1 MASCVSTITLTALL
15 TGLFA
20 LVPDEARACSDIC
33 GGLAYFDDVQP
44 VNAAAIPIDGVLV
57 LRATGRDLEDAD
69 LIASLEL
76 TVTRDGQPIAGAV
89 EATAGVGVLV
99 WRPSLPF
106 EPGAHAV
113 HTSFANPDNDDPYA
127 AGCGPE
133 DGESD
138 FEFLVED
145 APAQPLVPPVVTHE
159 QSVSLQGSLDLKD
172 LVCCDGAF
180 PEENGGGS
188 CGSEQSYWFEGQCA
202 SLLATG
208 LLQIELTAQPQQ
220 DLATSGLLL
229 RSFLVDGVPEVI
241 GVADQASSRFDH
253 LFCTQVELL
262 NLATG
267 ETSISEQ
274 VCHGQELAAQLG
286 PQVVDPTIEL
296 AGKCEGPLYTCA
308 IIGEFPA
315 RWDPE
320 TCTPLEAEETTNG
333 PTSSDSQSATDS
345 ADVES
350 DSDPTTAGP
359 GSDTTPTSDSE
370 TDGASGGQDGLIDH
384 GCACDSGPGDPA
396 ALLGLLGLGLL
407 ARRRR
412 R

>member
-1 MASCVSTITLTALL
+1 MLTAMASCFSTITRTALL

-20 LVPDEARACSDIC
+20 LVPDEARACGQSCPDI
-33 GGLAYFDDVQP
+33 GYFNDVQP

-57 LRATGRDLEDAD
+57 LQAAGQDLEDPA
-69 LIASLEL
+69 LIDSLEL
-76 TVTRDGQPIAGAV
+76 VVTRDGQPIAGAV

-99 WRPSLPF
+99 WRPSLPL

-113 HTSFANPDNDDPYA
+113 HISFSNPENDDYG

-145 APAQPLVPPVVTHE
+145 VPSQPLVSPVVTHK
-159 QSVSLQGSLDLKD
+159 QSVVSQASRDLKD
-172 LVCCDGAF
+172 LACCDGAF
-180 PEENGGGS
+180 PEENGGGG
-188 CGSEQSYWFEGQCA
+188 CGGEQSYWFQGQCA

-208 LLQIELTAQPQQ
+208 LLQIELTAEPQQ
-220 DLATSGLLL
+220 DPATSGLLL
-229 RSFLVDGVPEVI
+229 RSFLVDGAPVAI
-241 GVADQASSRFDH
+241 GLTVTAKPRLDH
-253 LFCTQVELL
+253 MFCTQVELL

-267 ETSISEQ
+267 ETSISES
-274 VCHGQELAAQLG
+274 VCHGDDVAAQLG
-286 PQVVDPTIEL
+286 PQVVDPMVEL
-296 AGKCEGPLYTCA
+296 AGKCEGALYTCA
-308 IIGEFPA
+308 IIGDSLK

-320 TCTPLEAEETTNG
+320 ACTPLEADETSDG

-359 GSDTTPTSDSE
+359 GSDTAPTSGD
-370 TDGASGGQDGLIDH
+370 QDGLIDH